1 MLRETNT
8 NSCDAV
14 VRVSDEGI
22 KSTLPCQLLGRGICL
37 KDKSFNLGMYPELAF
52 GNCVADIADGIPN
65 KRKQSPLDKSIQL
78 ILDRAAKSEA
88 EHPESIGILLPYK
101 SAIIAI
107 AGAPDKTAERLRAE
121 ILDSEPKTNRF
132 IAAIVDRVQNRFM
145 SGIASIDPRH
155 SEQLRDETEAISGGS
170 EVMMLM
176 GLAVEP
182 DNVIQYAEMM
192 SASESQSLPWEGIR
206 EVRQRLRKDHLGSY
220 VLRDLIDEYRTSG
233 VKFRESPF
241 GHEATPMQAAGAVA
255 ASMMYDAYM
264 AVGVAKGLARRPRT
278 R

>member
-1 MLRETNT
+1 MLREANT

-14 VRVSDEGI
+14 IRVSESGQR
-22 KSTLPCQLLGRGICL
+22 SVLPCQLLGQGVCL
-37 KDKSFNLGMYPELAF
+37 KDKFIVLALNPELAF
-52 GNCVADIADGIPN
+52 GNCAADTADGIQN
-65 KRKQSPLDKSIQL
+65 KRKQSPLDRSIQI

-132 IAAIVDRVQNRFM
+132 IAAVVDRVQNRFL
-145 SGIASIDPRH
+145 SGLASIRPEHR
-155 SEQLRDETEAISGGS
+155 EQLMDESEAISGGS

-192 SASESQSLPWEGIR
+192 SATDTQPLPWEGIR
-206 EVRQRLRKDHLGSY
+206 EVRQRLRKDHLGSH
-220 VLRDLIDEYRTSG
+220 VLRDLVDEYRTPGS
-233 VKFRESPF
+233 KFRASPF
-241 GHEATPMQAAGAVA
+241 GHEATPIQAAGAVA
-255 ASMMYDAYM
+255 SSMMYDAYM
-264 AVGVAKGLARRPRT
+264 AVGVAKGLAPRPQT